1 MDHHDHFLNRL
12 TMIEF
17 FRRELLWNEVTVE
30 DLGDDLLEQ
39 LFVVYLNSLHSVRS
53 VLTNLIIC

>member
-1 MDHHDHFLNRL
+1 MDHHDHFLNHL
-12 TMIEF
+12 TRIESF
-17 FRRELLWNEVTVE
+17 SGVFLGNEVAVE

-53 VLTNLIIC
+53 I